1 MSQGYAR
8 TSPWRSSAQSAI
20 WRTKGRYDR
29 CNGVRMSCP
38 RTGRPLNDPKHRN
51 QSFRTIHFKNYLR
64 IEQPFLTSVAVVVF
78 NQKKSSK
85 GVSQMEDGQKRFA
98 EDLVL
103 GIKIHYFY

>member
-1 MSQGYAR
+1 
-8 TSPWRSSAQSAI
+8 
-20 WRTKGRYDR
+20 
-29 CNGVRMSCP
+29 MSCP

>member
-51 QSFRTIHFKNYLR
+51 QSFRTIHLKNYLR

-78 NQKKSSK
+78 NQKKNHPREFLRWK
-85 GVSQMEDGQKRFA
+85 TDKNA
-98 EDLVL
+98 LL
-103 GIKIHYFY
+103 KILSLE